1 MLVRRPGDHVHSAG
15 PDLVVTTGA
24 AVVLDRL
31 LTRDRPDHPLPV
43 WAALSVRPTGPAHHR
58 RWDGDASAA
67 RDVTARHNN
76 PR

>member
-1 MLVRRPGDHVHSAG
+1 MLVRGPGDHVHSASL
-15 PDLVVTTGA
+15 DLVVTTGA

-43 WAALSVRPTGPAHHR
+43 WAALPVRPTGPADHR
-58 RWDGDASAA
+58 RWDDTASAA
-67 RDVTARHNN
+67 GDVTARHNN